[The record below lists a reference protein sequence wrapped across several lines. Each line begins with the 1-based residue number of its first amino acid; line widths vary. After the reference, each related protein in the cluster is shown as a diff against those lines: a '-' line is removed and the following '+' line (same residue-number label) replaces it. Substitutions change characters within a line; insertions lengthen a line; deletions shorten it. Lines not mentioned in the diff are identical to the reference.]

1 MLSDQITIEKEL
13 SNSIEVK
20 ALCNVSLVEDYPSKR
35 KLIELNFVE
44 VLAIRITWRWYP
56 VSTPFRK
63 KLARWIEK
71 EYFDEMYEY
80 IIDHYDINNIFY
92 ED

>member
-13 SNSIEVK
+13 SNGIEVK

-44 VLAIRITWRWYP
+44 VLDFFLVR
-56 VSTPFRK
+56 
-63 KLARWIEK
+63 
-71 EYFDEMYEY
+71 
-80 IIDHYDINNIFY
+80 
-92 ED
+92 